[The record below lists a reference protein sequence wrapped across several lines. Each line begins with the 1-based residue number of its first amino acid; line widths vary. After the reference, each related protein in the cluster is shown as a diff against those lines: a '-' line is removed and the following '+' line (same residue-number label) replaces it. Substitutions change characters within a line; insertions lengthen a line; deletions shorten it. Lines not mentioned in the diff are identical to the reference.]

1 MDRVGLNE
9 VVGDH
14 VFVARTIEVAILFL
28 LSSRCPLYPSKGGG
42 VRVDSGQRGVGMGG
56 GGRCLGVDLPG
67 DGGPRGRAGASAAA
81 VGRPRGCSQRGR
93 WRGWR

>member
-42 VRVDSGQRGVGMGG
+42 VRVDSGQRV
-56 GGRCLGVDLPG
+56 R
-67 DGGPRGRAGASAAA
+67 R
-81 VGRPRGCSQRGR
+81 
-93 WRGWR
+93 RGWWWQVLGRGPTWG